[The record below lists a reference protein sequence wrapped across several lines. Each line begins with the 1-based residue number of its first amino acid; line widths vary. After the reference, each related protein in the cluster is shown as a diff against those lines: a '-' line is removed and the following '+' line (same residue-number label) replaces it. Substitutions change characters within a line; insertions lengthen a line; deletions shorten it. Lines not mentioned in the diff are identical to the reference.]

1 MGLTVPG
8 TSGSNPVRD
17 ARRPAAPPATNA
29 SDDFEAMLRAANP
42 FEAPERTNVFA
53 ARLDTAA
60 DPASPFTGDV
70 VATRRL
76 ASSATSPVAQAVAA
90 NASTELSSVTV
101 TPEVESARRLSS
113 SAALPEAASAYR
125 VFSDMRK
132 LVRGVMEQFPNA
144 YPPDDVAGWQRYEG
158 SLTETAMS
166 AIASRVPGAGVSVG
180 YASDKE
186 LAGTPMGK
194 LFETLKSKGLIT
206 TEDNGVGGNQ
216 VVGIGGIGLT
226 DADRSAVAALKGAPK
241 ASDTPK
247 PPATTPAPPPAN
259 PSPPANQS

>member
-17 ARRPAAPPATNA
+17 AQRPAAPPATNA

-42 FEAPERTNVFA
+42 FEAPERANVFA
-53 ARLDTAA
+53 ARLDTAV
-60 DPASPFTGDV
+60 DPSSPFAGDV
-70 VATRRL
+70 VATSRL

-101 TPEVESARRLSS
+101 TPEVQSTRRLASGN
-113 SAALPEAASAYR
+113 LPENASAYR

-194 LFETLKSKGLIT
+194 LFETLKAKGLIT

-216 VVGIGGIGLT
+216 VVGIGGIRLT
-226 DADRSAVAALKGAPK
+226 DADRSAVAALKPN
-241 ASDTPK
+241 
-247 PPATTPAPPPAN
+247 ATTTAPTTPPPPPAN
-259 PSPPANQS
+259 PSPPL